1 MKRLLCIVSGMN
13 TGGAETFLMKLFRT
27 LDRSKYMM
35 DFCVSEAEKGFYED
49 EIVSLGGRVFRTPPK
64 SKDISAFRRE
74 LSGIIRNEGY
84 EYVLRIASNAFGFMD
99 LRIAQKAGA
108 RICSARSSNSSDG
121 ESFKAKAAHIAGK
134 LLYTKY
140 VDVKIAPSD
149 LAAEY
154 TFGKG
159 AVKRGDVLILH
170 NGIDLDRFSY
180 DPVGREQIR
189 TQLGVPS
196 DALLIGHIGRFNKQK
211 NHGYLIKVFSEVVKK
226 RPDAMLLL
234 VGEGELM
241 EEVRKAS
248 SEAGIEDKVVFAGVR
263 SDVPQLLSA
272 MDVLALPSLY
282 EGMPNVV
289 IEAQAV
295 GVPCVISDT
304 ITREANVTGNVKY
317 LSIDLPPEDWAD
329 ALIEKK
335 QIVRGDAASIM
346 KSRGYSIFD
355 VRDEFTRA
363 VFGEDERN

>member
-27 LDRSKYMM
+27 IDKSSYGM
-35 DFCVSEAEKGFYED
+35 DFCVNEEENYYAKEIED
-49 EIVSLGGRVFRTPPK
+49 GGGRIFVVPSK
-64 SKDISAFRRE
+64 SKDPIGSFNAIRRIVSE
-74 LSGIIRNEGY
+74 NGY
-84 EYVLRIASNAFGFMD
+84 KYVLRVNEHSLATID
-99 LRIAQKAGA
+99 LLAAKKGGA
-108 RICSARSSNSSDG
+108 EVLAMRSSNADSDG
-121 ESFKAKAAHIAGK
+121 KLNGLLHKAFKPLAGA
-134 LLYTKY
+134 
-140 VDVKIAPSD
+140 VPQIKIAPSE

-154 TFGKG
+154 TFGKN
-159 AVKRGDVLILH
+159 AVRRGEVLILH
-170 NGIDLDRFSY
+170 NGIDLDRFRF
-180 DPVGREQIR
+180 DPAGRNEIR
-189 TQLGVPS
+189 NMFGIPQ

-211 NHGYLIKVFSEVVKK
+211 NHAYLIKAFAAAVTK
-226 RPDAMLLL
+226 RPDAMLML
-234 VGEGELM
+234 VGGGELGS
-241 EEVRKAS
+241 EVRKAADDVGIADKVIF
-248 SEAGIEDKVVFAGVR
+248 AGIR